1 MQHFIEG
8 FSVIFQMQYLLYMFG
23 GVGIGLILGCLP
35 GLTGSMGIALMLP
48 FTYKMP
54 PLTALVFL
62 LSIYTGGLFGGA
74 VTAVMINTPG
84 STANM
89 VTMLDGYP
97 MNKRGEGGKALG
109 IALMSSVIGGLIG
122 CIFLLFATKPLATLS
137 LKFGPAEMFMVAI
150 FGLSCVGSLA
160 KNTLKSV
167 YAGLFG
173 ILLGTIGMSS
183 LGTIRGTY
191 GNMFL
196 MDGIPMVPALIG
208 FLAMP
213 EIINLAG
220 KKMMTDNNG
229 NHSTGFRAVLSGFK
243 EVLKH
248 PVQAVLCSLLGVVI
262 GIMPAAGAAVAGM
275 MGYNQSKQWCKRG
288 DQFGTGIPEGVI
300 ACETA
305 NNASEGGALAT
316 LFVLGIP
323 GSASTAMMLGALVL
337 QGWNPGPKLFIDHE
351 DVIYMAFSSLFI
363 QQFVMLI
370 LGLVLCA
377 FAAYIVKVPTK
388 YLVPCILVLTLLGA
402 FSNRNT
408 LFDAGLMLLFGVIGW
423 AMKKAEFPIM
433 PLILGL
439 LLGKTADNELL
450 RTIESYDSFWQIFTR
465 PIVLILAVAT
475 FTRPVRFVLGVSQ
488 YRLYLWPHAGK
499 EEEGKGL
506 RHDGKLK
513 CALRHLF
520 TGSQQP
526 RGHLHKRHGG
536 FRTVG
541 IGRERK
547 DQLAVK
553 PFPADG

>member
-1 MQHFIEG
+1 
-8 FSVIFQMQYLLYMFG
+8 
-23 GVGIGLILGCLP
+23 
-35 GLTGSMGIALMLP
+35 
-48 FTYKMP
+48 
-54 PLTALVFL
+54 
-62 LSIYTGGLFGGA
+62 
-74 VTAVMINTPG
+74 
-84 STANM
+84 
-89 VTMLDGYP
+89 
-97 MNKRGEGGKALG
+97 
-109 IALMSSVIGGLIG
+109 
-122 CIFLLFATKPLATLS
+122 
-137 LKFGPAEMFMVAI
+137 
-150 FGLSCVGSLA
+150 
-160 KNTLKSV
+160 
-167 YAGLFG
+167 
-173 ILLGTIGMSS
+173 
-183 LGTIRGTY
+183 
-191 GNMFL
+191 
-196 MDGIPMVPALIG
+196 
-208 FLAMP
+208 
-213 EIINLAG
+213 
-220 KKMMTDNNG
+220 
-229 NHSTGFRAVLSGFK
+229 
-243 EVLKH
+243 
-248 PVQAVLCSLLGVVI
+248 
-262 GIMPAAGAAVAGM
+262 
-275 MGYNQSKQWCKRG
+275 
-288 DQFGTGIPEGVI
+288 
-300 ACETA
+300 
-305 NNASEGGALAT
+305 
-316 LFVLGIP
+316 
-323 GSASTAMMLGALVL
+323 MLGALVL

-408 LFDAGLMLLFGVIGW
+408 LFDAGLIAVWCDRMGDE
-423 AMKKAEFPIM
+423 KAEFPIM

-465 PIVLILAVAT
+465 PIV
-475 FTRPVRFVLGVSQ
+475 PDSGGSQ

-520 TGSQQP
+520 TGSQRP

>member
-243 EVLKH
+243 EVLKR

-337 QGWNPGPKLFIDHE
+337 
-351 DVIYMAFSSLFI
+351 
-363 QQFVMLI
+363 
-370 LGLVLCA
+370 
-377 FAAYIVKVPTK
+377 
-388 YLVPCILVLTLLGA
+388 
-402 FSNRNT
+402 
-408 LFDAGLMLLFGVIGW
+408 
-423 AMKKAEFPIM
+423 
-433 PLILGL
+433 
-439 LLGKTADNELL
+439 
-450 RTIESYDSFWQIFTR
+450 
-465 PIVLILAVAT
+465 
-475 FTRPVRFVLGVSQ
+475 
-488 YRLYLWPHAGK
+488 
-499 EEEGKGL
+499 
-506 RHDGKLK
+506 
-513 CALRHLF
+513 
-520 TGSQQP
+520 
-526 RGHLHKRHGG
+526 
-536 FRTVG
+536 
-541 IGRERK
+541 
-547 DQLAVK
+547 
-553 PFPADG
+553 

>member
-1 MQHFIEG
+1 
-8 FSVIFQMQYLLYMFG
+8 
-23 GVGIGLILGCLP
+23 
-35 GLTGSMGIALMLP
+35 
-48 FTYKMP
+48 
-54 PLTALVFL
+54 
-62 LSIYTGGLFGGA
+62 
-74 VTAVMINTPG
+74 
-84 STANM
+84 
-89 VTMLDGYP
+89 
-97 MNKRGEGGKALG
+97 
-109 IALMSSVIGGLIG
+109 
-122 CIFLLFATKPLATLS
+122 
-137 LKFGPAEMFMVAI
+137 
-150 FGLSCVGSLA
+150 
-160 KNTLKSV
+160 
-167 YAGLFG
+167 
-173 ILLGTIGMSS
+173 
-183 LGTIRGTY
+183 
-191 GNMFL
+191 
-196 MDGIPMVPALIG
+196 
-208 FLAMP
+208 
-213 EIINLAG
+213 
-220 KKMMTDNNG
+220 
-229 NHSTGFRAVLSGFK
+229 
-243 EVLKH
+243 
-248 PVQAVLCSLLGVVI
+248 
-262 GIMPAAGAAVAGM
+262 M

-465 PIVLILAVAT
+465 PIVLILAVASIACI
-475 FTRPVRFVLGVSQ
+475 FGPML
-488 YRLYLWPHAGK
+488 AK
-499 EEEGKGL
+499 
-506 RHDGKLK
+506 
-513 CALRHLF
+513 
-520 TGSQQP
+520 
-526 RGHLHKRHGG
+526 KR
-536 FRTVG
+536 
-541 IGRERK
+541 K
-547 DQLAVK
+547 AK
-553 PFPADG
+553 A

>member
-74 VTAVMINTPG
+74 VTAVMINTLG

-150 FGLSCVGSLA
+150 FGLSRVGSLA

-243 EVLKH
+243 EVLKR

-465 PIVLILAVAT
+465 PIVLILAVASIACI
-475 FTRPVRFVLGVSQ
+475 FGPML
-488 YRLYLWPHAGK
+488 AK
-499 EEEGKGL
+499 
-506 RHDGKLK
+506 
-513 CALRHLF
+513 
-520 TGSQQP
+520 
-526 RGHLHKRHGG
+526 KR
-536 FRTVG
+536 
-541 IGRERK
+541 K
-547 DQLAVK
+547 AK
-553 PFPADG
+553 A

>member
-183 LGTIRGTY
+183 LGTIR
-191 GNMFL
+191 
-196 MDGIPMVPALIG
+196 
-208 FLAMP
+208 
-213 EIINLAG
+213 
-220 KKMMTDNNG
+220 
-229 NHSTGFRAVLSGFK
+229 
-243 EVLKH
+243 
-248 PVQAVLCSLLGVVI
+248 
-262 GIMPAAGAAVAGM
+262 
-275 MGYNQSKQWCKRG
+275 
-288 DQFGTGIPEGVI
+288 
-300 ACETA
+300 
-305 NNASEGGALAT
+305 
-316 LFVLGIP
+316 
-323 GSASTAMMLGALVL
+323 
-337 QGWNPGPKLFIDHE
+337 
-351 DVIYMAFSSLFI
+351 
-363 QQFVMLI
+363 
-370 LGLVLCA
+370 
-377 FAAYIVKVPTK
+377 
-388 YLVPCILVLTLLGA
+388 
-402 FSNRNT
+402 
-408 LFDAGLMLLFGVIGW
+408 
-423 AMKKAEFPIM
+423 
-433 PLILGL
+433 
-439 LLGKTADNELL
+439 
-450 RTIESYDSFWQIFTR
+450 
-465 PIVLILAVAT
+465 
-475 FTRPVRFVLGVSQ
+475 
-488 YRLYLWPHAGK
+488 
-499 EEEGKGL
+499 
-506 RHDGKLK
+506 
-513 CALRHLF
+513 
-520 TGSQQP
+520 
-526 RGHLHKRHGG
+526 
-536 FRTVG
+536 
-541 IGRERK
+541 
-547 DQLAVK
+547 
-553 PFPADG
+553 